1 MEGLNPGE
9 LLEAL
14 YRRTVGPEKGVDE
27 TVGEEPHRYYTAGI
41 IDTVKR
47 EREYKKGEEEIFADA
62 EGPLTDESDEEQKTT
77 PEAVKPSLD
86 PAGFPSSAGLMFSFE
101 RSAGNKFSFKLYL
114 TYAEYEYAGS
124 ETGWKRKPHGYS
136 FDISVSS
143 ESLHVAAQ
151 KDVVIENRSDT
162 EKILRTEG
170 DTYLYVKL
178 IPAFGDEPEKIMLA
192 FVNERDPETFKGK
205 FGNEEAVSLK
215 SLRCIY
221 QPQMGL
227 KITEGKVPETG
238 PARLKINF
246 KGLMCSVI
254 TRKQII
260 DLKEIYGDIS
270 FIASDILYFFG
281 KEIKL
286 EDLDYISTFIPFFI
300 KLEPLHND
308 DYDFAIE
315 SERSDDELVKAFINE
330 AERLIKDY
338 ENWINRITE
347 KGFLKKES
355 AESRNIEFIR
365 NRMYKSLR
373 LLKDKDD
380 DKVRKAFSFALK
392 TAALSA
398 KWAGI
403 ESFSLRTFQ
412 VAYILTV
419 LASLCEEG
427 NERYLC
433 DILNVPTGAGKTEA
447 YLILAVFYAAYRRLI
462 HGQRGGGTA
471 IISRYTLRMLT
482 IQQFLR
488 TVRTFTAAELLRKT
502 RYKDIFGN
510 EPFSVGLWVGQGIT
524 PNNLKGY
531 SVYPAD
537 GTRKYIPQMLDFLK
551 RGTRYKESMAGVVS
565 VCPACG
571 APLVIPR
578 DFTKDEKEKEVFI
591 PFKADGS
598 ADGKLLEALEVIED
612 LFKEKL
618 EEVFGNENVD
628 VNLRLYPNKQDEGY
642 IHLYIKAPADVDL
655 AEKLNEIWH
664 TAQKNYPLDLKLYLQ
679 HPGEPYENEMMY
691 PSFRYPGYRTE
702 RINNREYYKIFCPNP
717 DCELNKYEVS
727 IEAYI
732 VDEYLYEFPP
742 TFLLATIDKFTQLPC
757 KDEVFKLFGD
767 DKYEPPGLIIQDE
780 IHLIEGPT
788 GSVFGLYEIAVDYLC
803 NNKAK
808 YISSSATV
816 KEANAVSRNV
826 FARNAFIFPVSVE
839 TEEGKDAFF
848 IKYPLKVDKKKNY
861 RIYAGLCA
869 FGKGAVTPQVDVYET
884 LLRCLFDRGIN
895 HPIVGYY
902 NEIKELARGV
912 GLLKQDVKLRLGRQ
926 IVFTELSSRIRSEK
940 IGSVLKEIERNFK
953 RYNVILSTSIFGT
966 GVDIP
971 GLQLMV
977 MRGQPKRTA
986 DYIQA
991 TGRVGRKENS
1001 LIVVIYGNTRPRDI
1015 SHFEYFV
1022 PYHSALEEFIEDPS
1036 VFPFSSSISE
1046 RIIPAVA
1053 TVIFKK
1059 DFRENQSDLSR
1070 RLGDALSEIIINRN
1084 KQQAEGFKA
1093 DENTLETLCKSISQ
1107 RLTRCITKRGLKAS
1121 CLYSMK
1127 QRGEML
1133 LTSLPA
1139 DIGGIKEKTCF
1150 QNVPSSMRNTEGEI
1164 ILEIG

>member
-1 MEGLNPGE
+1 MGSLNTGE

-14 YRRTVGPEKGVDE
+14 YRRTVGPENGIDE
-27 TVGEEPHRYYTAGI
+27 AVGEEPHRYYTAGI

-47 EREYKKGEEEIFADA
+47 EREYKKGEEEMFTEA
-62 EGPLTDESDEEQKTT
+62 EGSPPDEGDEERGTT
-77 PEAVKPSLD
+77 SEAAKPSLD
-86 PAGFPSSAGLMFSFE
+86 PAGFPSSAGMMFSFE
-101 RSAGNKFSFKLYL
+101 RSKDDKFSFKLYL
-114 TYAEYEYAGS
+114 TYAEYEYGGSDAGW
-124 ETGWKRKPHGYS
+124 ERKPHGYS

-143 ESLHVAAQ
+143 EGLRVVAKEDA
-151 KDVVIENRSDT
+151 VIENKSDT

-170 DTYLYVKL
+170 DTYLYVRL
-178 IPAFGDEPEKIMLA
+178 IPAFGDEPEKIMLT

-205 FGNEEAVSLK
+205 FDDEEAVSLK

-227 KITEGKVPETG
+227 KITEGRIPETG
-238 PARLKINF
+238 TAGLKIGF

-254 TRKQII
+254 TRKQVN
-260 DLKEIYGDIS
+260 DLKEIYGDVS
-270 FIASDILYFFG
+270 FIAPDILHFFG
-281 KEIKL
+281 EEIEL

-300 KLEPLHND
+300 KPEPLHND
-308 DYDFAIE
+308 DYDFTVDTE
-315 SERSDDELVKAFINE
+315 KSDDELTEKFINE
-330 AERLIKDY
+330 AERLIKEY
-338 ENWINRITE
+338 ENWEKQLTE
-347 KGFLKKES
+347 RGFLREGG
-355 AESRNIEFIR
+355 AESQNIRFIR
-365 NRMYKSLR
+365 DRMNKSLQ
-373 LLKDKDD
+373 LLKSDD
-380 DKVRKAFSFALK
+380 YVRKAFSFALK

-398 KWAGI
+398 AWAGI
-403 ESFSLRTFQ
+403 RPFSLRTFQ

-427 NERYLC
+427 NDRYLC

-447 YLILAVFYAAYRRLI
+447 YLVLAVFYAAHRRLI

-502 RYKDIFGN
+502 RYKDDFGD

-524 PNNLKGY
+524 PNKLKGY
-531 SVYPAD
+531 WITQPK
-537 GTRKYIPQMLDFLK
+537 RYIPQMLDFLK
-551 RGTRYKESMAGVVS
+551 KGTRYKESMAGAVS

-591 PFKADGS
+591 PFEADRFTDRS
-598 ADGKLLEALEVIED
+598 LLEAIEG
-612 LFKEKL
+612 LFKEEL
-618 EEVFGNENVD
+618 ENVFGSENVD
-628 VNLRLYPNKQDEGY
+628 VNLRPYPDRQDEGY

-664 TAQKNYPLDLKLYLQ
+664 TAQERFPLDLKLYLQ
-679 HPGEPYENEMMY
+679 HPGEPRDNEMKY
-691 PSFRYPGYRTE
+691 PAFRYPGYRIE
-702 RINNREYYKIFCPNP
+702 RLNNREYYRIFCPNP
-717 DCELNKYEVS
+717 DCDLNKHKVR

-757 KDEVFKLFGD
+757 KDKVFNLFGGD
-767 DKYEPPGLIIQDE
+767 RYEPPGLIIQDE

-803 NNKAK
+803 NSKAK

-816 KEANAVSRNV
+816 KEADAVSRNA
-826 FARNAFIFPVSVE
+826 FAREVFIFPVAVE
-839 TEEGKDAFF
+839 TEEGKDSFF
-848 IKYPLKVDKKKNY
+848 IKYPIKVDGGRNY

-869 FGKGAVTPQVDVYET
+869 FGKGAVTPQADVYET
-884 LLRCLFDRGIN
+884 LLRRLFEKEIN

-912 GLLKQDVKLRLGRQ
+912 GLLKQDVKLRLGRP

-940 IGSVLKEIERNFK
+940 IGAVLKEIERNFGK
-953 RYNVILSTSIFGT
+953 YNVILSTSIFGT

-991 TGRVGRKENS
+991 TGRVGRKESS
-1001 LIVVIYGNTRPRDI
+1001 LIVVVYGNTRPRDI

-1046 RIIPAVA
+1046 RIIPALA
-1053 TVIFKK
+1053 TVVYKRE
-1059 DFRENQSDLSR
+1059 FREDSVNLSS
-1070 RLGDALSEIIINRN
+1070 RLGNRLSEIIIDRNRR
-1084 KQQAEGFKA
+1084 QAEGFRA
-1093 DENTLETLCKSISQ
+1093 DENMLETLCKSISQ
-1107 RLTRCITKRGLKAS
+1107 RLERCITKRGLRAS
-1121 CLYSMK
+1121 CLYSMNQEGK
-1127 QRGEML
+1127 ML

-1139 DIGGIKEKTCF
+1139 NIEGVREKTCF